1 MDPFQGQPGPQGRTP
16 RLSSLPGVTF
26 LLPKDSGGAN
36 PTPQRS
42 GAPGGLRPSCPQPI
56 DPLTGDQ
63 LHRLP
68 RRRLTKAPMRPSVRG
83 PAPPSVPE
91 ASPLPAAWLGRESP
105 ASRCSSPLTP
115 PPSQPT
121 CRPPAAS
128 SLRGAPTFSPPQ
140 TASAPQDWLPHW
152 SAGPASRG
160 LGHCCPLPGPGRPWW
175 EQPGSFGQAQAW
187 LFSSPRQP
195 SLVAGFPKAD
205 RAWGSLQHEGRAAGW
220 GGLLACPAPP
230 YLGVRGQCWPHTV
243 DLLSWGHSRGPL
255 SKQAQACGSRPPQ
268 PAREP
273 LEPQCHLSF
282 VICPPG
288 TALRLLASPSC
299 PLCAMS
305 PWFLEN
311 SPRASA

>member
-42 GAPGGLRPSCPQPI
+42 GAPAGLRPSCPQPI

-115 PPSQPT
+115 PPCRQFSAWCPNLQPAPDCLGPPGLAAPLVSRARLPWSWPLLST
-121 CRPPAAS
+121 PRPRETLVGAARE
-128 SLRGAPTFSPPQ
+128 LR
-140 TASAPQDWLPHW
+140 
-152 SAGPASRG
+152 AGPGMA
-160 LGHCCPLPGPGRPWW
+160 LLLP
-175 EQPGSFGQAQAW
+175 
-187 LFSSPRQP
+187 
-195 SLVAGFPKAD
+195 
-205 RAWGSLQHEGRAAGW
+205 
-220 GGLLACPAPP
+220 
-230 YLGVRGQCWPHTV
+230 
-243 DLLSWGHSRGPL
+243 
-255 SKQAQACGSRPPQ
+255 
-268 PAREP
+268 
-273 LEPQCHLSF
+273 
-282 VICPPG
+282 
-288 TALRLLASPSC
+288 
-299 PLCAMS
+299 
-305 PWFLEN
+305 
-311 SPRASA
+311 